1 MCVIICV
8 EQGKFPSKATLKDA
22 QSTNSHGGSIAWL
35 NKDGTKSY
43 KKNIKAKE
51 ISYIINNELIP
62 NHITTAIIH
71 FRIASVGGVT
81 PSLCHP
87 FEITS
92 SVNLNMERYNTNVD
106 LLFHNGTWSDYE
118 HELIRYIKTKT
129 NVSIPKG
136 LYSDSRIMAY
146 LAKKKG
152 IDELFKLLKGT
163 SDKVAILTSTGIIK
177 HGVNWCMVDDVSCS
191 NNYFKGRLAFGEY
204 DWSKW
209 DRKYESYGDTTWYKD
224 DKTKNKWTSASNK
237 NAIQTHIGS
246 DNTYD
251 TYSKNGS
258 DIYNELVS
266 EYGVSTSS
274 IDLYLDYGYSLEEIK
289 QLTEEDIR
297 FDKANNNNNRVWEDY
312 SE

>member
-8 EQGKFPSKATLKDA
+8 EKGKFPNKQTLKDA
-22 QSTNSHGGSIAWL
+22 QSINSHGGSIAWL

-43 KKNIKAKE
+43 KKNIKANE
-51 ISYIINNELIP
+51 IYKIINNELIP

-92 SVNLNMERYNTNVD
+92 NVNLNMERYNINAD
-106 LLFHNGTWSDYE
+106 LLFHNGTWSEYE

-129 NVSIPKG
+129 NVTIPKG

-146 LAKKKG
+146 LAKKIG
-152 IDELFKLLKGT
+152 IDELFKLLKNTG
-163 SDKVAILTSTGIIK
+163 DKVAILTSTGIIK

-191 NNYFKGRLAFGEY
+191 NNHFKGGKFEY
-204 DWSKW
+204 DWSKF
-209 DRKYESYGDTTWYKD
+209 DSVYKNYNDETWFKD
-224 DKTKNKWTSASNK
+224 DKTKNKWTTSPSK
-237 NAIQTHIGS
+237 NAIAFDS
-246 DNTYD
+246 SNTYD
-251 TYSKNGS
+251 TDSKNGMA
-258 DIYNELVS
+258 IYDELVND
-266 EYGVSTSS
+266 YGVSTSS

-289 QLTEEDIR
+289 QLTEEDMR
-297 FDKANNNNNRVWEDY
+297 FDRATNNNRVWEDY